1 MAEYFALQAALF
13 FASSHIL
20 IRRGLVSS
28 NALTGSVISLGLSA
42 LTLWIMVPFSVPL
55 SAFMTPAS
63 WYFLVAGLFAPGLGR
78 TLTYIGIEKIGV
90 ARSVPVSNCSPI
102 IASILAVAVLGEQWR
117 PTNILGTCLVILG
130 VVILSTGHSVKGSWR
145 KVDMIYP
152 VLSAI
157 AFGISTNL
165 RKLGLMISNVPL
177 MAAALTAATA
187 VVFAGGMVWM
197 RGGLRELQVT
207 RTSLGWFFAGGLV
220 NTAAML
226 SVFYALSFGK
236 VVIVEPLTST
246 NPVISIV
253 LSAIFLRDL
262 EAITVRIALGAALTV
277 IGTLLVM
284 EAARW

>member
-55 SAFMTPAS
+55 SAFATSAS
-63 WYFLVAGLFAPGLGR
+63 WYFLAAGLFAPGLGR
-78 TLTYIGIEKIGV
+78 TLTYVGIEKIGV

-102 IASILAVAVLGEQWR
+102 VASILAVAVLGEQWR
-117 PTNILGTCLVILG
+117 PSNILGTCLVILG
-130 VVILSTGHSVKGSWR
+130 VVILSTGRSAKGSWR

-152 VLSAI
+152 VLSAVV
-157 AFGISTNL
+157 FGISTNL
-165 RKLGLMISNVPL
+165 RKVGLLISNVPL

-187 VVFAGGMVWM
+187 IVFAGGMVWM
-197 RGGLRELQVT
+197 RGGMRASQFT
-207 RTSLGWFFAGGLV
+207 RSSLGWFFAGGLT

-226 SVFYALSFGK
+226 SVFYALSLGK

-253 LSAIFLRDL
+253 LSAIFLKDL
-262 EAITVRIALGAALTV
+262 EAITARVVLGATCTV
-277 IGTLLVM
+277 IGTILVM
-284 EAARW
+284 AAARW

>member
-42 LTLWIMVPFSVPL
+42 LTLWIMVPFFVPL
-55 SAFMTPAS
+55 SAFTTSAS
-63 WYFLVAGLFAPGLGR
+63 WYFLAAGIFAPGLGR
-78 TLTYIGIEKIGV
+78 TLSYVGIEKISV

-102 IASILAVAVLGEQWR
+102 VASILAVAVLGEEWR
-117 PTNILGTCLVILG
+117 PSNILGTCLVILG
-130 VVILSTGHSVKGSWR
+130 VVILSTGHSSKGSWR
-145 KVDMIYP
+145 KADMIYP

-157 AFGISTNL
+157 VFGISSNL
-165 RKLGLMISNVPL
+165 RKLGLMIANVPL
-177 MAAALTAATA
+177 MAAALTSASAILFAA
-187 VVFAGGMVWM
+187 GMVWR
-197 RGGLRELQVT
+197 RGGMRELQFT
-207 RTSLGWFFAGGLV
+207 RSSLGWFFAGGLT

-262 EAITVRIALGAALTV
+262 EAITSRVVLGATCTV
-277 IGTLLVM
+277 IGTVLVM
-284 EAARW
+284 VAARW